1 MNCLVRYVDKA
12 MKTLLLTDVPPC
24 SNYTGGL
31 VVAQMCRFLPAGD
44 LVVFCAQ
51 NAYLKPEPVA
61 DLADLSIVT
70 VAKPDE
76 TPRREMYGMRI
87 GVLGSWAVETARRT
101 LGRRALVDQA
111 VAFGRQHGVTSLWAI
126 LEGQTI
132 VRMTNAVAARLGV
145 PLRCQVWD
153 PLAWWLRAHGVDSWN
168 RRWDLALF
176 DRTIRRS
183 VACATAS
190 WKMAESYAMR
200 YGVTTV
206 PVVASLD
213 RALAR
218 SASPAPRCADTL
230 VIGMAGQFYAVDAW
244 ASLVEALN
252 RASWTVGGRAVSLR
266 VFGKDCPVDGIPPGR
281 LDFRGWQSQQ
291 AVIGALA
298 ETCDLLYCPYP
309 FDADMADVS
318 RLSFPSKLGTYFAAA
333 RPILFHGPADS
344 SPASYLR
351 AKQAGWICATR
362 NPDAVAA
369 SLVRLG
375 GDAALYRRLAI
386 GAHAAFADFTLET
399 MRAATLRFL
408 GYRDEPAPYSFTG
421 ESLRETGG
429 FGDDPWPV
437 PERCAGNS

>member
-1 MNCLVRYVDKA
+1 MNYLAGYVDKA

-44 LVVFCAQ
+44 LVVFCVQ
-51 NAYLKPEPVA
+51 NAHLKPEPVA
-61 DLADLSIVT
+61 DLAHVQIVT
-70 VAKPDE
+70 VTKPDE
-76 TPRREMYGMRI
+76 TPRHEIFGMRI
-87 GVLGSWAVETARRT
+87 GALGAWAVETARRT
-101 LGRRALVDQA
+101 LRRRALVDQA

-132 VRMTNAVAARLGV
+132 VRMAHAVAARLGV

-153 PLAWWLRAHGVDSWN
+153 PLAWWLRAHGVDPLN

-176 DRTIRRS
+176 ERTIRRS
-183 VACATAS
+183 AACATAS
-190 WKMAESYAMR
+190 WKMAESYTMR

-213 RALAR
+213 RSLAR
-218 SASPAPRCADTL
+218 NASSAPRCADTL
-230 VIGMAGQFYAVDAW
+230 VIGMTGQFYAVDAW
-244 ASLVEALN
+244 ASLVGALN
-252 RASWTVGGRAVSLR
+252 RAGWTVCGRAVSLR
-266 VFGKDCPVDGIPPGR
+266 VFGKDCPVDGIPPER

-291 AVIGALA
+291 AVICALA

-309 FDADMADVS
+309 FAADMADVS
-318 RLSFPSKLGTYFAAA
+318 MLSFPSKLATYFAAG

-362 NPDAVAA
+362 DPDAVMA

-375 GDAALYRRLAI
+375 GDAALYWRLAI
-386 GAHAAFADFTLET
+386 GAQAAFADFTLEK

-408 GYRDEPAPYSFTG
+408 GYRDEPALRSFTG
-421 ESLRETGG
+421 VSLRDTGG
-429 FGDDPWPV
+429 FGDDPWLV
-437 PERCAGNS
+437 PEQCAGNS